1 VTQAPDPARAALVR
15 VVRDEGRRVLATL
28 VRTVGDVGLAED
40 AVQDAAVRALQTW
53 PRDGVPASP
62 RAWLTVTARRRA
74 IDILRRERG
83 RGAREAAAMELHDPA
98 GDVPPPDSVVRD
110 DLLRLVFTCC
120 HPSLSLE
127 AQVALALRTL
137 CGLTTA
143 EVARALLVP
152 EPTMEK
158 RLTRARQKIRQARI
172 PYRIPPDHEL
182 PDRLAGVAATVYLL
196 FNEGYSATGGDDPL
210 RADLLE
216 EAVRLGRLL
225 AGLLPDEPAVLG
237 LLALMLL
244 TEARRPARLD
254 DAGDLVLLADQDR
267 RRWRHDLARE
277 GVVLVGQGLRRSP
290 DRPDPYVVQ
299 AAIAACHALAPSY
312 AATDWDAIVSWY
324 DVLLTVHDTPV
335 TRLNRAAAVGER
347 DGPAAGLAEVD
358 RVEGLAGYPL
368 WHAARGELLHRLG
381 RSGPAVAAY
390 RAALALGPNQAQ
402 RRQLEARLAE
412 AAQAQV
418 DLQAGDRV
426 DDA

>member
-1 VTQAPDPARAALVR
+1 

-40 AVQDAAVRALQTW
+40 AVQDAVVRALRTW

-74 IDILRRERG
+74 VDILRRERG
-83 RGAREAAAMELHDPA
+83 RGAREAAAMELLDPA

-127 AQVALALRTL
+127 AQVALSLRNL
-137 CGLTTA
+137 CGLSTA

-152 EPTMEK
+152 EPTMVK

-172 PYRIPPDHEL
+172 PYRIPADHEL

-196 FNEGYSATGGDDPL
+196 FNEGYSATGGGDPL
-210 RADLLE
+210 RADLLD

-237 LLALMLL
+237 LLALLLL
-244 TEARRPARLD
+244 TDARRPARLD

-267 RRWRHDLARE
+267 RRWRHELIEE
-277 GVVLVGQGLRRSP
+277 GVVLVGEGLRRTP

-299 AAIAACHALAPSY
+299 AAIAACHALAPST
-312 AATDWDAIVSWY
+312 AATDWKAIVSWY
-324 DVLLTVHDTPV
+324 DVLLTVQDTPV
-335 TRLNRAAAVGER
+335 TRLNRAVALGER
-347 DGPAAGLAEVD
+347 DGPATGLAA
-358 RVEGLAGYPL
+358 VEQVGGLAGYPL
-368 WHAARGELLHRLG
+368 WHAARAELLRRLG
-381 RSGPAVAAY
+381 RPAAAAY
-390 RAALALGPNQAQ
+390 RSALALGPNQAQ
-402 RRQLEARLAE
+402 RRRLEARLAE
-412 AAQAQV
+412 AAEGQV

-426 DDA
+426 DHP

>member
-1 VTQAPDPARAALVR
+1 
-15 VVRDEGRRVLATL
+15 
-28 VRTVGDVGLAED
+28 
-40 AVQDAAVRALQTW
+40 
-53 PRDGVPASP
+53 
-62 RAWLTVTARRRA
+62 
-74 IDILRRERG
+74 
-83 RGAREAAAMELHDPA
+83 MELHDPA

-299 AAIAACHALAPSY
+299 AAIAACHALAP
-312 AATDWDAIVSWY
+312 AMPPPTG
-324 DVLLTVHDTPV
+324 TPSCPG
-335 TRLNRAAAVGER
+335 TTCC
-347 DGPAAGLAEVD
+347 
-358 RVEGLAGYPL
+358 
-368 WHAARGELLHRLG
+368 
-381 RSGPAVAAY
+381 
-390 RAALALGPNQAQ
+390 
-402 RRQLEARLAE
+402 
-412 AAQAQV
+412 
-418 DLQAGDRV
+418 
-426 DDA
+426 